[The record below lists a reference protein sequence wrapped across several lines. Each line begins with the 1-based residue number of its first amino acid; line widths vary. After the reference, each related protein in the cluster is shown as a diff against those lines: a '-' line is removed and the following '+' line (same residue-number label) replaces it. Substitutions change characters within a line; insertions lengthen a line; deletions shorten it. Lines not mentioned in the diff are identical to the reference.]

1 MWKLLSI
8 VCVYVIVKVYFMFPV
23 STFYKLRS
31 DHLSVFYGAPGSGKS
46 TLAAFYARKAL
57 KAGYKVYS
65 NFPITGCYMYDKHDL
80 GRYAMQN
87 CLIIVDE
94 AGIDWNNRDFAYNFN
109 KKSGGDKALE
119 FFKKHRHEKAEIM
132 CFSQTFDDMD
142 KKIFDLADRY
152 YIVSK
157 GLFPYPQTIVA
168 RRIKVKPDI
177 DKRTDQ
183 PYDKYSFMFFGKTR
197 IFAKPLWKY
206 FDSYDTM
213 GLPEKQNW
221 KIYGQNNSDPVGS
234 AAAPALVE
242 STDFDKWLEL
252 QLADT
257 ENATA

>member
-1 MWKLLSI
+1 MWILIAI
-8 VCVYVIVKVYFMFPV
+8 VCAYVAVKLYFMFPV
-23 STFYKLRS
+23 STFYRLRS

-157 GLFPYPQTIVA
+157 GLIPWPQTIVA

-183 PYDKYSFMFFGKTR
+183 PYDKYSFMLFGKTR

-213 GLPEKQNW
+213 GLPEKLNW
-221 KIYGQNNSDPVGS
+221 RIYGQNKTDPVGS
-234 AAAPALVE
+234 AAAPALEE
-242 STDFDKWLEL
+242 SRDFDTWLNI

-257 ENATA
+257 ENISA